1 MLPKE
6 KAEELVHK
14 FMETKSLKL
23 SDYSRIEF
31 PTAKQCALICC
42 DEMLNNAGFIWGEG
56 RDTEIGLS
64 ARDAFRKYWSEVK
77 EELLK
82 M

>member
-6 KAEELVHK
+6 KAEELIGIFNSVELAIK
-14 FMETKSLKL
+14 
-23 SDYSRIEF
+23 
-31 PTAKQCALICC
+31 CC
-42 DEMLNNAGFIWGEG
+42 DEVLGYMGADRGYLFW
-56 RDTEIGLS
+56 T
-64 ARDAFRKYWSEVK
+64 EVK

>member
-6 KAEELVHK
+6 KAEELVNK
-14 FMETKSLKL
+14 FMEIKSLKL

-42 DEMLNNAGFIWGEG
+42 DEVLGYMGADRGYEFW
-56 RDTEIGLS
+56 T
-64 ARDAFRKYWSEVK
+64 EVK
-77 EELLK
+77 EEFLK

>member
-6 KAEELVHK
+6 KAEELINK
-14 FMETKSLKL
+14 FMFADIYFSTKQGNKL
-23 SDYSRIEF
+23 N
-31 PTAKQCALICC
+31 AKQCALICC
-42 DEMLNNAGFIWGEG
+42 DEMLNNAGFIWGG

>member
-1 MLPKE
+1 MNPKD
-6 KAEELVHK
+6 KAEELVNK
-14 FMETKSLKL
+14 FMNANSLKL

-42 DEMLNNAGFIWGEG
+42 DEVLGYMGADRGYEFW
-56 RDTEIGLS
+56 T
-64 ARDAFRKYWSEVK
+64 EVK

>member
-1 MLPKE
+1 MNAKE
-6 KAEELVHK
+6 KAEELVNK

-42 DEMLNNAGFIWGEG
+42 DEVLGYMGADRGYEFW
-56 RDTEIGLS
+56 T
-64 ARDAFRKYWSEVK
+64 EVK

>member
-6 KAEELVHK
+6 KAEELVNK
-14 FMETKSLKL
+14 FMEIKSLKL

-42 DEMLNNAGFIWGEG
+42 DEVLGYMGADRGYEFW
-56 RDTEIGLS
+56 T
-64 ARDAFRKYWSEVK
+64 EVK

>member
-6 KAEELVHK
+6 KAEELALK
-14 FMETKSLKL
+14 FCISLDSVKPNKI
-23 SDYSRIEF
+23 SIN
-31 PTAKQCALICC
+31 QALKCC
-42 DEMLNNAGFIWGEG
+42 DEMLNNAGFIWGG
-56 RDTEIGLS
+56 RNTETGLS
-64 ARDAFRKYWSEVK
+64 ARDSFREYWTEVK

>member
-1 MLPKE
+1 MNSKE
-6 KAEELVHK
+6 KAEELVNK

-42 DEMLNNAGFIWGEG
+42 DEILSHMLSTHYVPFDIMHPNV
-56 RDTEIGLS
+56 
-64 ARDAFRKYWSEVK
+64 KYWYEVK
-77 EELLK
+77 
-82 M
+82 

>member
-1 MLPKE
+1 MVPKD
-6 KAEELVHK
+6 KAEELVNK
-14 FMETKSLKL
+14 FMSTNSIKL

-31 PTAKQCALICC
+31 PTAKQCVLICC
-42 DEMLNNAGFIWGEG
+42 DEILLTLN
-56 RDTEIGLS
+56 RDIQDINVVGNILL
-64 ARDAFRKYWSEVK
+64 DLIDYWSNVR

>member
-1 MLPKE
+1 MNPKE
-6 KAEELVHK
+6 KVEELVNK
-14 FMETKSLKL
+14 FMATNSVKL

-42 DEMLNNAGFIWGEG
+42 DEILLTLNKDIQDINV
-56 RDTEIGLS
+56 IGNILL
-64 ARDAFRKYWSEVK
+64 DLIKYWNNVK

>member
-6 KAEELVHK
+6 KAEELVNK
-14 FMETKSLKL
+14 FMEAKSLKL

-42 DEMLNNAGFIWGEG
+42 DEVLGYMGADRRYLFW
-56 RDTEIGLS
+56 T
-64 ARDAFRKYWSEVK
+64 EVK